1 MRSKNGSVLTRNGS
15 LACVQTI
22 PNVVVARQTLGVM
35 HFRWAQRN
43 RGDGKGPAHGGS
55 AQSLPM
61 AAAGLLTRVV
71 IEI

>member
-1 MRSKNGSVLTRNGS
+1 MQSKNGSVLTRNGS

-22 PNVVVARQTLGVM
+22 PNVVTRQTLGIIR
-35 HFRWAQRN
+35 FRWAQRN
-43 RGDGKGPAHGGS
+43 RGDRKGPAHGGS
-55 AQSLPM
+55 TRILPM